1 MKADEFDKR
10 FDAGEDITD
19 MLDLASARRLYDK
32 TQRVN
37 VDFPP
42 WMVESLDKEADR
54 LGVTRQSLIKMWIAE
69 RLERVAS

>member
-1 MKADEFDKR
+1 MKADEFDRR
-10 FDAGEDITD
+10 FDAGEDVMD
-19 MLDLASARRLYDK
+19 MLDLASARRINQK

-42 WMVESLDKEADR
+42 WMVESLDKEANR
-54 LGVTRQSLIKMWIAE
+54 LGVARQSLIKIWIAE